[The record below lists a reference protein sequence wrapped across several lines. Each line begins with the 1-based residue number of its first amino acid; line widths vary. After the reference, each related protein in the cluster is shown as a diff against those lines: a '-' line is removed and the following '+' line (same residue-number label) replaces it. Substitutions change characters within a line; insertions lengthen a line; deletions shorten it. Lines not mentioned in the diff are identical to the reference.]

1 MVGEELV
8 AKIKAIDK
16 QLEDELLD
24 ALGWSE
30 KNVSKRKSFLSRE
43 YLKQKDIK
51 ALEEYIAKK
60 FGDLGIKLVTGADKY
75 LDANNARAG
84 FNHFTKELVFR
95 KKFTFYEMFHEL
107 KHAEEFKL
115 IGQEA
120 YIKGSNGL
128 YAEPFIRTYQRE
140 KYVFDKIMESKDLFN
155 PLELENANWVL
166 DEAIKPLVKLGIDYK
181 KL

>member
-84 FNHFTKELVFR
+84 FNYVTRELVFR

-120 YIKGSNGL
+120 YIKGALGSP
-128 YAEPFIRTYQRE
+128 AERFIRTYQRE
-140 KYVFDKIMESKDLFN
+140 KYVFDKIIEKKNLFN
-155 PLELENANWVL
+155 EIELKNAQSVL
-166 DEAIKPLVKLGIDYK
+166 NKAIKPLIESGIDYT